1 MFEANLGYME
11 QPGLQCKL
19 VSKGKSQSTG
29 SKQEAELCAQDVGG
43 VSEFT
48 GYRLYTHEVKNCV
61 GIVCS
66 VVWELGHP
74 APCPSERT
82 LIWGRG
88 RPLAEGLMAE

>member
-43 VSEFT
+43 VRGLMWPT
-48 GYRLYTHEVKNCV
+48 LYTHKGKNCV
-61 GIVCS
+61 GIVCR

-88 RPLAEGLMAE
+88 RPLDEGLMAE